1 MAFYSICSLS
11 LISFKR
17 YRNTAGCST
26 AYNWS
31 FKHLMGSDIHKKN
44 NFAPPPP
51 PYTQNWTVKLLFKN
65 RRIHKQKNFKTPLPS
80 SLLCGHHKCNAP
92 YAMTNAYRKWKMVP
106 LLSNFW
112 NQFTVAIIFIFMK
125 QLTFGD
131 HFFLHILV
139 EEYCELLV
147 FLFFILFLISSV
159 YYRCRL
165 FSFNF

>member
-1 MAFYSICSLS
+1 M
-11 LISFKR
+11 
-17 YRNTAGCST
+17 
-26 AYNWS
+26 
-31 FKHLMGSDIHKKN
+31 H
-44 NFAPPPP
+44 PPSP

-80 SLLCGHHKCNAP
+80 SLLCGHHKCNAS
-92 YAMTNAYRKWKMVP
+92 YAMTNTYRKWKMVP

-147 FLFFILFLISSV
+147 FLFLSCFLFHLSITGVVCFLLI
-159 YYRCRL
+159 
-165 FSFNF
+165 FSGHITSLECPYIIYIIWVFF